1 MNVITSIK
9 EMQQYSEKMRISE
22 HRVGVVPTMGYLH
35 AGHLSLIRSAKQN
48 ADIVITT
55 VFVNPTQFS
64 PEEDFE
70 KYPRDVN
77 RDVAMSESAGS
88 DVVFTP
94 SVSEMYNHNYLTYVD
109 VEKISSFLEGKIR
122 TTHFR
127 GVTTV
132 VAKLFNITKPH
143 VAVFGQKDAQQAI
156 VIKKMVKDL
165 NFDIEIIIAP
175 IIREANGLAMS
186 SRNVYITNGEKDEAA
201 VLYKSLK
208 LAEGLVGEGENSV
221 EVLRYKM
228 KDLIL
233 SNPKFALDY
242 IAFSDEATLEDV
254 ETITD
259 KPVLISLAARFGKV
273 RLIDNI
279 IVSRKQE
286 TGNRKQ

>member
-9 EMQQYSEKMRISE
+9 EMQQYSEKMRLSG
-22 HRVGVVPTMGYLH
+22 HRIGVVPTMGYLH
-35 AGHLSLIRSAKQN
+35 TGHLSLISLAKLN
-48 ADIVITT
+48 TDIVITT
-55 VFVNPTQFS
+55 VFVNPAQFS

-94 SVSEMYNHNYLTYVD
+94 SVNEMYNHNYLTYIN
-109 VEKISSFLEGKIR
+109 VENISSLLEGQFR
-122 TTHFR
+122 QTHFR
-127 GVTTV
+127 GVVTV

-165 NFDIEIIIAP
+165 NIDIEIIVAP
-175 IIREANGLAMS
+175 IVREANGLAMS
-186 SRNVYITNGEKDEAA
+186 SRNVYINNGEKD
-201 VLYKSLK
+201 
-208 LAEGLVGEGENSV
+208 ENSV

-233 SNPKFALDY
+233 SNPKFTLDY
-242 IAFSDEATLEDV
+242 IAFSDESTFEDV

-259 KPVLISLAARFGKV
+259 KPVLVSLAARFGKV

-279 IVSRKQE
+279 IVSRK
-286 TGNRKQ
+286 

>member
-1 MNVITSIK
+1 MHIITSIK
-9 EMQQYSEKMRISE
+9 EMQQYSEKMRLNG
-22 HRVGVVPTMGYLH
+22 HRIGVVPTMGYLH
-35 AGHLSLIRSAKQN
+35 EGHLSLIRLAKQN

-55 VFVNPTQFS
+55 VFVNPAQFS

-70 KYPRDVN
+70 NYPRDVN

-94 SVSEMYNHNYLTYVD
+94 SVNEMYNHNYLTYLK
-109 VEKISSFLEGKIR
+109 VENISSLLEGQFR
-122 TTHFR
+122 QTHFR
-127 GVTTV
+127 GVVTV

-165 NFDIEIIIAP
+165 NFDIEIIVAP

-186 SRNVYITNGEKDEAA
+186 SRNVYITNGEKDEVT

-208 LAEGLVGEGENSV
+208 LSEKMISEGELSSSNIKT
-221 EVLRYKM
+221 KM
-228 KDLIL
+228 SDMIL
-233 SNPKFALDY
+233 SNPKFTLDY

-259 KPVLISLAARFGKV
+259 KPVLISLAAHFGKV

-279 IVSRKQE
+279 IVHRI
-286 TGNRKQ
+286 

>member
-1 MNVITSIK
+1 MQVISSIT
-9 EMQQYSEKMRISE
+9 EMQQYSEKMRLSGNRI
-22 HRVGVVPTMGYLH
+22 GVVPTMGYLH
-35 AGHLSLIRSAKQN
+35 EGHLSLIRLVKQH

-55 VFVNPTQFS
+55 VFVNPAQFA
-64 PEEDFE
+64 PEDDFE

-77 RDVAMSESAGS
+77 RDVAMSGSAGS

-94 SVSEMYNHNYLTYVD
+94 SVNEMYNHNYLTYIN
-109 VEKISSFLEGKIR
+109 VENFSSALEGQFR
-122 TTHFR
+122 ATHFR

-175 IIREANGLAMS
+175 IVREANGLAMS
-186 SRNVYITNGEKDEAA
+186 SRNVYINNGEKDEAA

-208 LAEGLVGEGENSV
+208 LADKMILEGECSV
-221 EVLRYKM
+221 LIIKSKM
-228 KDLIL
+228 SDLIL
-233 SNPKFALDY
+233 SNPKFTLDY
-242 IAFSDEATLEDV
+242 IAFSDESTLADV

-259 KPVLISLAARFGKV
+259 KPVLVSLATHFGKV

-279 IVSRKQE
+279 LVKTTPIK
-286 TGNRKQ
+286 

>member
-1 MNVITSIK
+1 
-9 EMQQYSEKMRISE
+9 
-22 HRVGVVPTMGYLH
+22 LH
-35 AGHLSLIRSAKQN
+35 EGHLSLIRLAKQN

-55 VFVNPTQFS
+55 VFVNPAQFS

-70 KYPRDVN
+70 NYPRDVN

-94 SVSEMYNHNYLTYVD
+94 SVNEMYNHNYLTYLK
-109 VEKISSFLEGKIR
+109 VENISSLLEGQFR
-122 TTHFR
+122 QTHFR
-127 GVTTV
+127 GVVTV

-165 NFDIEIIIAP
+165 NFDIEIIVAP

-186 SRNVYITNGEKDEAA
+186 SRNVYITNGEKDEVT

-208 LAEGLVGEGENSV
+208 LSEKMISEGELSSSNIKT
-221 EVLRYKM
+221 KM
-228 KDLIL
+228 SDMIL
-233 SNPKFALDY
+233 SNPKFTLDY

-259 KPVLISLAARFGKV
+259 KPVLISLAAHFGKV

-279 IVSRKQE
+279 IVHRI
-286 TGNRKQ
+286 

>member
-1 MNVITSIK
+1 MQVINSIK
-9 EMQQYSEKMRISE
+9 EMQQYSEKMRLSGNRI
-22 HRVGVVPTMGYLH
+22 GVVPTMGYLH
-35 AGHLSLIRSAKQN
+35 EGHLSLIHLLKQHT
-48 ADIVITT
+48 DIVITT
-55 VFVNPTQFS
+55 VFVNPAQFA

-94 SVSEMYNHNYLTYVD
+94 SVNEMYNHNYLTYIN
-109 VEKISSFLEGKIR
+109 VENFSSALEGQFR

-165 NFDIEIIIAP
+165 NFDIEIIVAP
-175 IIREANGLAMS
+175 IVREANGLAMS
-186 SRNVYITNGEKDEAA
+186 SRNVYINNGEKDEAA

-208 LAEGLVGEGENSV
+208 LADKMILEGERSV
-221 EVLRYKM
+221 SIIKSMMSE
-228 KDLIL
+228 LIL
-233 SNPKFALDY
+233 SNPKFSLDY
-242 IAFSDEATLEDV
+242 IAFSDETTLADV
-254 ETITD
+254 ETITE
-259 KPVLISLAARFGKV
+259 KPVLVSLAAHFGKV

-279 IVSRKQE
+279 LIK
-286 TGNRKQ
+286 TTPIK

>member
-9 EMQQYSEKMRISE
+9 EMQQYSEKMRLSG
-22 HRVGVVPTMGYLH
+22 HRIGVVPTMGYLH
-35 AGHLSLIRSAKQN
+35 TGHLSLISLAKQN

-55 VFVNPTQFS
+55 VFVNPAQFS

-94 SVSEMYNHNYLTYVD
+94 SVNEMYNHNYLTYIH
-109 VEKISSFLEGKIR
+109 VENISSLLEGQFR
-122 TTHFR
+122 QTHFR
-127 GVTTV
+127 GVATV

-156 VIKKMVKDL
+156 VIKKIVKNL
-165 NFDIEIIIAP
+165 NYDIEIIVAP
-175 IIREANGLAMS
+175 IVREANGLAMS
-186 SRNVYITNGEKDEAA
+186 SRNVYINNGEKDEVA

-233 SNPKFALDY
+233 SNPKFTLDY
-242 IAFSDEATLEDV
+242 IAFSDESTLEDV

-259 KPVLISLAARFGKV
+259 KPVLVSLAARFGKV

-279 IVSRKQE
+279 IVSRI
-286 TGNRKQ
+286 

>member
-1 MNVITSIK
+1 MQVISSIS
-9 EMQQYSEKMRISE
+9 EMQQYSEKMRLSG
-22 HRVGVVPTMGYLH
+22 HRLGVVPTMGYLH
-35 AGHLSLIRSAKQN
+35 EGHLNLIRLAKQHS
-48 ADIVITT
+48 DIVITT

-77 RDVAMSESAGS
+77 RDMAMSESAGS

-94 SVSEMYNHNYLTYVD
+94 SVNEMYNHNYLTYVN

-143 VAVFGQKDAQQAI
+143 IAVFGQKDAQQVV

-165 NFDIEIIIAP
+165 NFDIEIVVAP
-175 IIREANGLAMS
+175 IVRELNGLAMS
-186 SRNVYITNGEKDEAA
+186 SRNVYINNGEKDEAS

-208 LAEGLVGEGENSV
+208 LAEKMISEGELSSSNIKT
-221 EVLRYKM
+221 KM
-228 KDLIL
+228 AELIL
-233 SNPKFALDY
+233 SNQKFSLDY
-242 IAFSDEATLEDV
+242 IAFSDEITLEDV

-279 IVSRKQE
+279 IV
-286 TGNRKQ
+286 NRK